1 MRKVCCVMYY
11 SLRSSH
17 ALLRKG
23 KEVEGPQRSRRVSS
37 GNFITRKTLQSR
49 LRPLFP
55 GVIATIL
62 CTGTAVAQQPQGNW
76 SDYLGGPASS
86 HYSPLKQLTPS
97 NVNKLDVAWSY
108 VTDDDIS
115 YTFSPLVID
124 NIAYIA
130 AKKGSLVAVDATT
143 GKELWTH
150 SLTTPGAASR
160 FSGIAGMRG
169 ANYWESKDRKDRRI
183 FVSAEG
189 SLQAIDAKTG
199 ELVDSFADH
208 GKLDLKTG
216 IDRATRPLSSR
227 SAGRIFEN
235 IIILG
240 SATGEGYL
248 APPGDI
254 RAFDAVTGKLLWVFH
269 TIPRPGEF
277 GYDSWPKD
285 AYKYMGGVDVWGEI
299 SVDTKRG
306 IAYFPVASAKYEL
319 YGGDRP
325 GNNLYA
331 DCILALDART
341 GKHLWHYQLIHHDL
355 WDYDPDAAPQLVTV
369 KHDGKTVDAVALAS
383 KNGFLYVFD
392 RVTGKPLWPIEERP
406 VPAGDVPGETY
417 SPTQPFPT
425 VVPPFSRQGMTVK
438 DMYTGFMRPEEVEWW
453 RNRLSKARTGLY
465 TPPSTKED
473 TINMPSVNGGAL
485 FFSTAANPTNGTVYV
500 LSKDMPSIV
509 KLVPAGEPT
518 TANAGGL
525 IPSRPRTA
533 RPARARNG
541 FPTPEEMGRAV
552 YEQNCQFCH
561 GPELKGDRG
570 PALDTVVSRLGLET
584 TRNTIKNGR
593 ATMPSFASLPEQ
605 SMTQL
610 MSFLKEPDLAP
621 LGSAPP
627 PAVQAMMRSMAEPA
641 YPADVEGPPSRYKT
655 GYGNEPYVITPPWST
670 ITAYDLN
677 TGKIKWKTPYGDV
690 PQAGPSD
697 TMRGN
702 IYPKSGFVTTAG
714 GLVLFAGNDSKLY
727 ALDSATGK
735 LLFSKDLPN
744 GSQGVPAVYEANGRE
759 FVLFAV
765 AGAGTIYPEGAY
777 IPPGGKP
784 VPATS
789 KGYIAFAL
797 PAGTK

>member
-1 MRKVCCVMYY
+1 MQQ
-11 SLRSSH
+11 LSS
-17 ALLRKG
+17 AVVACLAF
-23 KEVEGPQRSRRVSS
+23 S
-37 GNFITRKTLQSR
+37 GGLSVQ
-49 LRPLFP
+49 
-55 GVIATIL
+55 
-62 CTGTAVAQQPQGNW
+62 AQVNW
-76 SDYLGGPASS
+76 QDYLGGPSSS
-86 HYSPLKQLTPS
+86 HHSPLKQINSS
-97 NVNKLDVAWSY
+97 NVSKLDVAWSY
-108 VTDDDIS
+108 PTGDDIT
-115 YTFSPLVID
+115 YIFSPLVID
-124 NIAYIA
+124 NIAYVA
-130 AKKGSLVAVDATT
+130 AQKGSLVALDATT
-143 GKELWTH
+143 GKQLWAH
-150 SLTTPGAASR
+150 SFTTPGGAPSR
-160 FSGIAGMRG
+160 FAGIAGMRG
-169 ANYWESKDRKDRRI
+169 GNYWESKDRKDRR
-183 FVSAEG
+183 VLVTANG
-189 SLQAIDAKTG
+189 SLYAVNAQTG

-208 GKLDLKTG
+208 GRLDLKTG
-216 IDRATRPLSSR
+216 IDRATRPLASR
-227 SAGRIFEN
+227 SAGRVFEN
-235 IIILG
+235 ILILG

-254 RAFDAVTGKLLWVFH
+254 RAFDVVSGKLLWVFH

-277 GYDSWPKD
+277 GYDTWPKD

-341 GKHLWHYQLIHHDL
+341 GKYLWHFQTIHHDV

-406 VPAGDVPGETY
+406 VPAGNVPGETY

-425 VVPPFSRQGMTVK
+425 VVPPFARQGMTVK
-438 DMYTGFMRPEEVEWW
+438 DMYTGFMRPEEIPWW
-453 RNRLSKARTGLY
+453 KDRLSKARTGFY
-465 TPPSTKED
+465 TPPAVGQD
-473 TINMPSVNGGAL
+473 TINLPSVNGGAL
-485 FFSTAANPTNGTVYV
+485 FFSTGADAATGTVYV
-500 LSKDMPSIV
+500 LSKDMPSII
-509 KLVPAGEPT
+509 KLVPAGEST

-525 IPSRPRTA
+525 VPSRP
-533 RPARARNG
+533 PHARATRPG
-541 FPTPEEMGRAV
+541 FPTQEQMGRAV

-570 PALDTVVSRLGLET
+570 PALDTVVSRLGLDA
-584 TRNTIKNGR
+584 TRNTILHGR
-593 ATMPSFASLPEQ
+593 ATMPSFSALPER
-605 SMTQL
+605 SLNDL
-610 MSFLKEPDLAP
+610 MAFLKAPDLAP
-621 LGSAPP
+621 LGTAPTL
-627 PAVQAMMRSMAEPA
+627 QMQNMMRSLTSEPQ
-641 YPADVEGPPSRYKT
+641 YPDGIEGPPSRYKT

-697 TMRGN
+697 TLRGN

-727 ALDSATGK
+727 VLDSATGK
-735 LLFSKDLPN
+735 VIFTKDLPN

-765 AGAGTIYPEGAY
+765 SGGGTVYPEGAY
-777 IPPGGKP
+777 MPAGGESNP
-784 VPATS
+784 TTS
-789 KGYIAFAL
+789 KSYIAFAL
-797 PAGTK
+797 PATPK